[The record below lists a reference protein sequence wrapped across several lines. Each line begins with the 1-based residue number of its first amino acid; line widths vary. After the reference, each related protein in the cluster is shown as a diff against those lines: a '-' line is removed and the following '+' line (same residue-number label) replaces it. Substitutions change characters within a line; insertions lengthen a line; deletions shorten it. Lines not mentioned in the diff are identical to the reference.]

1 LPPSKARAR
10 FALEVLKRV
19 LIVSDAVRL
28 ESLPKARY
36 NKQGSEM
43 ACYEAVFNRADNLPW
58 DSAALQNAHTI
69 AKRHGIAAM
78 DASHVALTIA
88 ADVDEN
94 RTSPYFESGQ
104 SPSTRF
110 KM

>member
-1 LPPSKARAR
+1 
-10 FALEVLKRV
+10 

-28 ESLPKARY
+28 ESLPKAHY
-36 NKQGSEM
+36 NKQDPEV
-43 ACYEAVFNRADNLPW
+43 AFYEAVFNRADNLPW

-78 DASHVALTIA
+78 GAIHVALTIA
-88 ADVDEN
+88 ADVDEFVN
-94 RTSPYFESGQ
+94 RTSPYFETGQ